1 MRVPRWRTLTALVLV
16 TASALA
22 GCQAGFGD
30 LRLKI
35 AAGARGG
42 VYYGLSN
49 TLATVWGRQLA
60 IRPPEV
66 LATEGSVDNLK
77 MLREGR
83 AQVGFSQGDT
93 ASDEFAR
100 EATNPALAGNGLR
113 ALTRM
118 HDDYLQI
125 VVRADSPMRKLSD
138 LRGKRVSIG
147 AMNSG
152 VQVIA
157 QRLLDTAKVR
167 VEKDLVAVQYGVA
180 DSATALREG
189 RIDAFFW
196 SGGLPTEAVNALS
209 KAVKLRMI
217 DLSDLLPELRKRYPG
232 YGAASLPASTYD
244 LASGPVV
251 TLVVRNFLV
260 VTASMREDVAEA
272 LTRSVYASLPDLV
285 GSNSAARTI
294 DVRAAVETEPVPL
307 HPGAIAYYRSVK
319 L

>member
-1 MRVPRWRTLTALVLV
+1 MLRRRTLTALVLV
-16 TASALA
+16 AASVLV

-30 LRLKI
+30 LRLKV
-35 AAGARGG
+35 AAGSRGG

-49 TLATVWGRQLA
+49 TLATVWGRHLA

-100 EATNPALAGNGLR
+100 EATNPTLAGNGLR

-118 HDDYLQI
+118 HDDYLQL
-125 VVRADSPMRKLSD
+125 VVRADSPVRKVSD

-157 QRLLDTAKVR
+157 QRVLDAAKVR

-196 SGGLPTEAVNALS
+196 SGGLPTDAVTALS

-217 DLSDLLPELRKRYPG
+217 DLSDVLPDLRKRYPG

-260 VTASMREDVAEA
+260 VTASMPDDIAEA

-285 GSNSAARTI
+285 GANSAARTI
-294 DVRAAVETEPVPL
+294 DVRGAVETEPLPL
-307 HPGAIAYYRSVK
+307 HPGAINYYRTVK